1 MGSVR
6 KQGQF
11 VLENRSG
18 QVVRTIDIQADE
30 LYMIIR
36 QDTRRVEVVSDLS
49 LLDDKSIAYTLI
61 AGFSADEIRSK
72 PFKKEGMGTLRFVEN
87 VGSVV
92 PLHKFENEEK
102 ESVKELV
109 KWVVV
114 ANVLLLGIILGVSKL
129 YRSATEEEPMT
140 VTVFKQTEE
149 QKPVT
154 PPPPP
159 PKETKVS
166 EKKILKVK
174 ARAENARVKRKVTVA
189 RQVPVK
195 TKASFVSKTRS
206 RVQTEGPKVKN
217 KPRELGEMGALGA
230 IGGFNKAAGKHSGLD
245 VGAVSKGGLAGLGA
259 GKGRSGTDRAISGS
273 GLVAMSAGGG
283 IGSGSGAGGGGG
295 YNTRGMGTGH
305 SGYGKQSM
313 AGSSAGYASPLESE
327 AEVEGGLTKSQID
340 AVIRR
345 NQGQITYCYEKSLQ
359 SKPNIRGRIHYAWKI
374 GPSGRVS
381 SVAVEDSSV
390 NESSVESCIASKIR
404 GWKFPRPA
412 GNSTVSVNYPF
423 ALSKT
428 M

>member
-1 MGSVR
+1 MGTAR
-6 KQGQF
+6 KQGYF

-18 QVVRTIDIQADE
+18 QVVRTIQIKAEE
-30 LYMIIR
+30 LYLIIR
-36 QDTRRVEVVSDLS
+36 QDTRRVEVVGDLS
-49 LLDDKSIAYTLI
+49 ELDENEVPYTLI
-61 AGFSADEIRSK
+61 SGFSADEIKTK

-109 KWVVV
+109 KWVVI
-114 ANVLLLGIILGVSKL
+114 AHVLLLGIVLGVSKL
-129 YRSATEEEPMT
+129 YRSATQEEQVT
-140 VTVFKQTEE
+140 VTVFKQSEE
-149 QKPVT
+149 PKVEV
-154 PPPPP
+154 PPPPKM
-159 PKETKVS
+159 KETKVS
-166 EKKILKVK
+166 EKKIMKSK
-174 ARAENARVKRKVTVA
+174 PRAENARVKRKVTVA
-189 RQVPVK
+189 RQIPVK
-195 TKASFVSKTRS
+195 SKSSFVTKTRS
-206 RVQTEGPKVKN
+206 KVQSEGPKVKN

-230 IGGFNKAAGKHSGLD
+230 IGGFNKSAGKRSGLD

-273 GLVAMSAGGG
+273 GLVGMSAGGG

-345 NQGQITYCYEKSLQ
+345 HQGEITYCYEKSLQ

-381 SVAVEDSSV
+381 QVAVEDSSV
-390 NESSVESCIASKIR
+390 NESSVESCIAGKIR
-404 GWKFPRPA
+404 GWKFPKPA